1 VQAHLESV
9 ASPDGL
15 ALLERLVDGVIDSD
29 AYSVAKSSFASATA
43 MTDHVPPSAAV
54 NS

>member
-1 VQAHLESV
+1 MESV
-9 ASPDGL
+9 TSPDGL
-15 ALLERLVDGVIDSD
+15 TQLERLVDGLIDGVIDSD
-29 AYSVAKSSFASATA
+29 AYSAAKSSFESATA